1 MAGKFEAKMKHI
13 KSINHLR
20 NSADTIGGLK
30 IAFIESINPAN
41 NTGKNSRF
49 ETMNLK
55 DKPEQTQNAASNE
68 EIEQLKDSIQL
79 INNTIGFTKLTEAEL

>member
-20 NSADTIGGLK
+20 NSADRIGGLK

-41 NTGKNSRF
+41 NTGKF
-49 ETMNLK
+49 
-55 DKPEQTQNAASNE
+55 QV
-68 EIEQLKDSIQL
+68 
-79 INNTIGFTKLTEAEL
+79 